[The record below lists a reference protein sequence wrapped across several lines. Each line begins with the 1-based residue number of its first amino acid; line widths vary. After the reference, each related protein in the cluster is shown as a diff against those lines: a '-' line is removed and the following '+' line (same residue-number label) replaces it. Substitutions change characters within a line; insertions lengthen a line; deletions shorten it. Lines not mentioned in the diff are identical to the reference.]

1 MDISGDRLKDKVV
14 IVTGAGASG
23 DDEFVGIG
31 QAIAVLMAAQ
41 GASVL
46 LVDMDEANAVKTVSQ
61 IHELEGIG
69 SIFIGDVTDSL
80 SCNNMANAALER
92 YGKIDVLVN
101 NVGMLK
107 RTSGTKLLT

>member
-1 MDISGDRLKDKVV
+1 MDIIGNRLKDKVV

-46 LVDMDEANAVKTVSQ
+46 IADMDEANAVKTVSQ
-61 IHELEGIG
+61 IHEFEGKVKMIDH
-69 SIFIGDVTDSL
+69 IEPQTH
-80 SCNNMANAALER
+80 
-92 YGKIDVLVN
+92 KILHLFLIEFFVVIVL
-101 NVGMLK
+101 MH
-107 RTSGTKLLT
+107 